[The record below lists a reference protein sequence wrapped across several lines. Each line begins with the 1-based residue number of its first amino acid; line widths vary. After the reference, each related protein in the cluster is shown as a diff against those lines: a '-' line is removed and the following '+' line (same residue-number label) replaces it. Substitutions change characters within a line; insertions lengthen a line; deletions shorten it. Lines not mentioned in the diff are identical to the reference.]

1 MITVDWFKIFAVAFA
16 AFAFGFGLCNA
27 IWVFFSPQSKR
38 NNRDDE
44 TSETDYNRQD
54 G

>member
-1 MITVDWFKIFAVAFA
+1 MITAHWFQIFAVAFA

-27 IWVFFSPQSKR
+27 IWVFFSPQNKRKNRNDKTSKP
-38 NNRDDE
+38 NHD
-44 TSETDYNRQD
+44 RQD